1 MFAAYQ
7 VAIDAPYHVVSD
19 RLNHL
24 MNWSVLHGVSEA
36 AYEGGLETLLRV
48 GPFGATRGLS
58 RLVRVH
64 SLKPV
69 RRNGE
74 TTVALRWEATGVTG
88 DLFPVLDAQ
97 LTLAPDGE
105 HRSRLELV
113 GSYRPPLGPAGTI
126 LDRAIMGR
134 VAEATIRTL
143 LEQAVA
149 VLANPAEAT
158 DPQTAPSWRPLP
170 NPEES

>member
-1 MFAAYQ
+1 MFAAHQ
-7 VAIDAPYHVVSD
+7 VAIDAPYDVVCD
-19 RLNHL
+19 HLNHL
-24 MNWSVLHGVSEA
+24 LNWGVLHGVSEV
-36 AYEGGLETLLRV
+36 AYEGGLETMLRV
-48 GPFGATRGLS
+48 GPFGATWGLS

-64 SLKPV
+64 SLKPI
-69 RRNGE
+69 RRDGE

-105 HRSRLELV
+105 QRSRLELV
-113 GSYRPPLGPAGTI
+113 GSYRPPLGPAGAA

-143 LEQAVA
+143 LERAAA
-149 VLANPAEAT
+149 VLADPAEAAN
-158 DPQTAPSWRPLP
+158 PQTAPSWRPLP
-170 NPEES
+170 NPEEW

>member
-1 MFAAYQ
+1 MFAAYE
-7 VAIDAPYHVVSD
+7 VAIDAPYDVVRV

-24 MNWSVLHGVSEA
+24 MNWGVLHGVSEA
-36 AYEGGLETLLRV
+36 AYEGGLETMLRV
-48 GPFGATRGLS
+48 GPYGAIRGLS

-97 LTLAPDGE
+97 LTLAPDGAA
-105 HRSRLELV
+105 RSRLELV
-113 GSYRPPLGPAGTI
+113 GSYRPPLGPAGAA

-143 LEQAVA
+143 VERAAA
-149 VLANPAEAT
+149 VLANPAEAA
-158 DPQTAPSWRPLP
+158 DPQTGPSWRPIP